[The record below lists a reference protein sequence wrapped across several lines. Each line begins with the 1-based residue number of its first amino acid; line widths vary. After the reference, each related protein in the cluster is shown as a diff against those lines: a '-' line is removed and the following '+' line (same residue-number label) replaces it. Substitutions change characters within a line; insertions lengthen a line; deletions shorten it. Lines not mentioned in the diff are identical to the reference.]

1 MVDLGKAI
9 KRLREERKISQTY
22 LAKRIGCTK
31 QAISHY
37 ETGRRGVDYVTLE
50 AIADILNVPMTMFM
64 TPEEQKKELQK
75 IYSSSGISNDV
86 IQIKAFN
93 RIPIVGTI
101 KGGPGGIAY
110 EDIEGY
116 SEAADLKNADEY
128 FYLRVTGDSMSPR
141 IMSGDLALIHKQYYI
156 ESGELAAVIVEGD
169 AEPEGTL
176 KKVVKESGAVIL
188 EAFNSTVYHPRVFVG
203 EEINRLH
210 IAGKVVR
217 TEARW

>member
-1 MVDLGKAI
+1 MS
-9 KRLREERKISQTY
+9 ENTE
-22 LAKRIGCTK
+22 RIGQRIKERREALNYSAEKVAEIVGIAPSTMYR
-31 QAISHY
+31 Y
-37 ETGRRGVDYVTLE
+37 ENGDIKKVRIDKLALIAATLATTPGYLMGWDNTNAVQPQSKIKVE
-50 AIADILNVPMTMFM
+50 RFSNV
-64 TPEEQKKELQK
+64 
-75 IYSSSGISNDV
+75 
-86 IQIKAFN
+86 
-93 RIPIVGTI
+93 PIVGSI

-141 IMSGDLALIHKQYYI
+141 IMSGDLALIHKQDYI
-156 ESGELAAVIVEGD
+156 ESGELAAVIVDGD

>member
-1 MVDLGKAI
+1 MS
-9 KRLREERKISQTY
+9 ENTE
-22 LAKRIGCTK
+22 RIGQRIKERREALNYSAEKVAEIVGIAPSTMYR
-31 QAISHY
+31 Y
-37 ETGRRGVDYVTLE
+37 ENGDIKKVRIDKLALIAATLATTPGYLMGWDNTNAVQPQSKIKVE
-50 AIADILNVPMTMFM
+50 RFSNV
-64 TPEEQKKELQK
+64 
-75 IYSSSGISNDV
+75 
-86 IQIKAFN
+86 
-93 RIPIVGTI
+93 PIVGSI

-141 IMSGDLALIHKQYYI
+141 IMSGDLALIHKQDYI
-156 ESGELAAVIVEGD
+156 ESGELAAVIVDGD

-188 EAFNSTVYHPRVFVG
+188 ESFNSTVYHPRVFVG